1 MLIVVVV
8 TAVMVLAV
16 FMAAVLVNVT
26 VMAVAVVELAV
37 VMAVVVVAL
46 AVVVVAQLVSWEPWV
61 LARIQS
67 SLAVTLE
74 YTSGNSLS
82 HSTNQLLIPTKVK

>member
-1 MLIVVVV
+1 MVV

-16 FMAAVLVNVT
+16 FMAAVLVT
-26 VMAVAVVELAV
+26 AMAVAVVELAV
-37 VMAVVVVAL
+37 VMAVVVVEL